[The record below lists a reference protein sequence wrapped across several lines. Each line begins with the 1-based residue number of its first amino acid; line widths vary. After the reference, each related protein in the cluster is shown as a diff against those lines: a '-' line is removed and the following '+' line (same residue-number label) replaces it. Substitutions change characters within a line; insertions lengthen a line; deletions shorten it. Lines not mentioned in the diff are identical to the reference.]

1 MKIFLFAIAALAIG
15 AVAALA
21 DDVSGDYCLSTSA
34 SNGHAP
40 LTYEQLPRTN
50 EFRRGSDC
58 PEEEQV
64 TIVIENGQLTIEG
77 AGLDL
82 IFSVLPSRNPKGE

>member
-1 MKIFLFAIAALAIG
+1 MKPATIIIIALALLATAALAIG
-15 AVAALA
+15 VTAALV
-21 DDVSGDYCLSTSA
+21 DDVTGDYCLSTSA

-40 LTYEQLPRTN
+40 LTYEHIPRTN

-64 TIVIENGQLTIEG
+64 TIYIEDGTF
-77 AGLDL
+77 ASKDLDW
-82 IFSVLPSRNPKGE
+82 I

>member
-1 MKIFLFAIAALAIG
+1 MKIFLFATASLAIG
-15 AVAALA
+15 TTAAFA

-40 LTYEQLPRTN
+40 FTYEHIPRTN
-50 EFRRGSDC
+50 IFQRGSDC
-58 PEEEQV
+58 PEEERV
-64 TIVIENGQLTIEG
+64 TIVIENGQLAIEG

-82 IFSVLPSRNPKGE
+82 IFSGAKAEKEPAK